1 MYSVYNYRVSH
12 ATMKESM
19 DDAAFEAYMG
29 LRARHFG
36 DIMEDQ
42 FRFLPRYHHELGW
55 AMMKPEG
62 LDPTTVLMVNFAYEL
77 MKRNERL
84 EEELKAQ

>member
-1 MYSVYNYRVSH
+1 ML
-12 ATMKESM
+12 ESM